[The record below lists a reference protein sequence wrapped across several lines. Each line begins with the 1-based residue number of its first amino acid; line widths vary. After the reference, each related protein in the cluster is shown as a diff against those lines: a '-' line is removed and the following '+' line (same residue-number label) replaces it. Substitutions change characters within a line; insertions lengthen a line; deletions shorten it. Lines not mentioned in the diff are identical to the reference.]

1 MEQAQKKTQKN
12 IRDVKTKKSNKG
24 FDGAGTVSIELQSE
38 VEKESDFR
46 QPIEITVYSNP
57 SKFLKTKNIKKDK
70 ETYNYTRIL
79 GAAGEQLIP
88 TRNLKVISDHY
99 SSDTRTAFSDLILL
113 DPVAAPASTFRVGAI
128 FEDGFELRL
137 TLASQFDAT
146 LGRELTSEEIQARLS
161 KETVYNDALMKLST
175 WKNDKDIEQVAK
187 DLEGVSLAQGKAVAQ
202 IIPGILELPQQKLPI
217 ACEIVDADDVGEPIV
232 DAGMTKKLIAIKI
245 KVDDEDQDDE
255 NVKDI
260 LRADEMVYL
269 VRGPRGLKRGAKW
282 HGVSPMEPV
291 LQISKA
297 IKTYYQL
304 HAPLVMVA
312 AYVTKQ
318 LLKIKGDAFDANL
331 QSRVQDFMTKLYKA
345 TTWAIAMPEWYDSM
359 DTVEPKVNW
368 QMFDGIEQKLAA
380 VELAQLGVPK
390 SSQNREQDLNRDIA
404 TIQAIQFVRFV
415 RNPSEGLIKRAL
427 EKQLF
432 NPLFAHLLGKPLGE
446 IPVRV
451 EIVRKTPKGGDI
463 DKLYDN
469 MSVDKNNDISSGN
482 LMQNQAQSN
491 LQPLGASG
499 TLEKLQIKT
508 YTTLLKKIQNE
519 NQ

>member
-1 MEQAQKKTQKN
+1 MERQQKKTQKN
-12 IRDVKTKKSNKG
+12 IADVREKKSTKKT
-24 FDGAGTVSIELQSE
+24 FDGAGTVSVELETELQ
-38 VEKESDFR
+38 KEFDFR
-46 QPIEITVYSNP
+46 EPITIDDYDQP
-57 SKFLKTKNIKKDK
+57 SKFLKTKNVKKK
-70 ETYNYTRIL
+70 GHEPYNYTRIL

-88 TRNLKVISDHY
+88 TSNLKVISDHY
-99 SSDTRTAFSDLILL
+99 SPETRTAFSDLILL
-113 DPVAAPASTFRVGAI
+113 DPIAAPASTFRVGSI

-137 TLASQFDAT
+137 TLASQYDPV
-146 LGRELTSEEIQARLS
+146 LGRELTSEEIQVRLS
-161 KETVYNDALMKLST
+161 KETAYNDALMKLST

-202 IIPGILELPQQKLPI
+202 IIPGILELLPKKLPI

-232 DAGMTKKLIAIKI
+232 DSKMTKKLIAIKI
-245 KVDDEDQDDE
+245 RIDEDDQKDE

-312 AYVTKQ
+312 SYVTKQ

-331 QSRVQDFMTKLYKA
+331 QTRVQEFMTKLYKA

-359 DTVEPKVNW
+359 DEVKPEVDW
-368 QMFDGIEQKLAA
+368 DMFNGIEQKLAA

-415 RNPSEGLIKRAL
+415 RKPSEELIKRSL
-427 EKQLF
+427 ERQLF
-432 NPLFAHLLGKPLGE
+432 NPLFAHLLGKPLSE
-446 IPVRV
+446 IPVRI
-451 EIVRKTPKGGDI
+451 EIFRKTPKGGDI
-463 DKLYDN
+463 DTLFDN
-469 MSVDKNNDISSGN
+469 MSVQKSKDISGGN
-482 LMQNQAQSN
+482 LNQNQSQT
-491 LQPLGASG
+491 
-499 TLEKLQIKT
+499 TLEPITPKT
-508 YTTLLKKIQNE
+508 G
-519 NQ
+519 